1 MGHTIALTHPFYIRI
16 QQSRSEDLTPKGRS
30 VSQNNRMILMIR
42 RTIPR
47 TGAAACNLRLWS
59 FPSSDVF
66 LTSLKLLG
74 TEPARKV
81 RKSSR
86 AGFPASFGNGFFIQ
100 ISKKDV

>member
-1 MGHTIALTHPFYIRI
+1 
-16 QQSRSEDLTPKGRS
+16 
-30 VSQNNRMILMIR
+30 MISMIR

-47 TGAAACNLRLWS
+47 TGAAACNLRLCS

-86 AGFPASFGNGFFIQ
+86 AGFPASFGNGLLIP
-100 ISKKDV
+100 ISKKDVERMGLSSATTWT

>member
-1 MGHTIALTHPFYIRI
+1 
-16 QQSRSEDLTPKGRS
+16 
-30 VSQNNRMILMIR
+30 MIR

-47 TGAAACNLRLWS
+47 TRAAACNLWLWS

-100 ISKKDV
+100 ISKKDVERMGLSPGDDVDVTVSLPEMVDYPE